1 MFSFHSISFP
11 FWENLEAWIMQSRI
25 NTSFSRSYVLLIS
38 QPALTPS
45 LNAYQLTLLRTWHV
59 KGKWRQKYHFQ
70 ERSRWQKSGVD
81 LSCSIWRSHFQC
93 KEWVGYSETWCQ
105 KSGFF
110 FLHHVANVK
119 NDYDEDVHAIQ
130 FFLHIWTMW
139 SKAAK
144 NELPRVHLLLN
155 CPCMLVGE
163 PFLIDVEIEVF

>member
-70 ERSRWQKSGVD
+70 VSRWQKSGVD

-93 KEWVGYSETWCQ
+93 KEWVGIQWNVMP
-105 KSGFF
+105 KIRI
-110 FLHHVANVK
+110 FLLASRGQRKKRLRRGCSRNPIFSTYYLNNV
-119 NDYDEDVHAIQ
+119 EQ
-130 FFLHIWTMW
+130 SCEERT
-139 SKAAK
+139 SKGSFIIK
-144 NELPRVHLLLN
+144 LP
-155 CPCMLVGE
+155 MLVGE